1 MGKSH
6 RSTNKNLYIKWFKD
20 TNKDDLAEVG
30 GKTAN
35 LGEMTQAGFPVP
47 DGFCVTSHAYL
58 DFLKKNSL
66 TNKIKACLKSL
77 DSEDS
82 TALQSSSEDIR
93 SLFKISSMPK
103 ATQKEITLA
112 YQQLSKKKNP
122 LVAVRSSATA
132 EDLPEASFA
141 GQQETFLNVSGT
153 DQLLESVRAC
163 WASLFTAR
171 AIYYREQKGFD
182 HFQVA
187 VAVPVQLMVQS
198 DISGIMFTVDP
209 ITNNEDVV
217 TIEAVF
223 GLGEGI
229 VSGSITPDHYL
240 LNKESL
246 KIVEKKIVP
255 QKKMISLKGETTVS
269 PAWQKKQKL
278 PDQLVK
284 KLAKIG
290 IALEKHYQ
298 FPQDIEWAVENKKI
312 AIVQTRPVTTLNIHQ
327 SAPEDITTEIN
338 EFDDK
343 TLLRGRGASPG
354 IASGKVNK
362 INGPKEI
369 SKIKQDEIL
378 VATMTTPDYVPA
390 MKRAAAI
397 VTDEGGATCHAAIVS
412 RELGIPCVVGT
423 EIATNTLRS
432 GEVITVDGSRGNIYA
447 GNITEKLKSQK
458 PTLIK
463 EQVNRETATKIYV
476 NLADPERAEEIA
488 ALEVD
493 GVGLLRAEFMIAEIG
508 QHPEYLIGQGKS
520 KIFVDKLAN
529 GLRQF
534 TKAFNPRPVIY
545 RTTDFKTNEYRNLKG
560 GEKYEPEEAN
570 PMLGVRGAFRYIQNP
585 AVFELELE
593 AIKKVRQYYKNLW
606 IMIPFIRTLGELVEV
621 KKILSAN
628 NLHRSPS
635 LKLFIMVETPAS
647 IISLK
652 KLIGLGIDG
661 VSIGSNDLTQF
672 ILAADR
678 DNPLLGDTFNEMDP
692 SVLWAIE
699 ETIKICKAH
708 QVFCSI
714 CGQAPSVY
722 PELTTKLVEWG
733 ITSISVSP
741 DVINETRQLVAK
753 AEVSMVQNRV

>member
-82 TALQSSSEDIR
+82 TALQSSSDDIR

-112 YQQLSKKKNP
+112 YQQLSKKRNP

>member
-82 TALQSSSEDIR
+82 TALQSSSDDIR

-112 YQQLSKKKNP
+112 YQQLSKKRNP

-432 GEVITVDGSRGNIYA
+432 GEVITVDGSSGNIYA